1 MLRNLRTQNVVAV
14 ILICIYGS
22 TDAQNTA
29 SEVLAL
35 NAEPSVKESSV
46 SDITN
51 YTSTSDITAT
61 NYFQLTGK
69 IIEPYMA
76 VKNVKKEYEV
86 VKADASEKIS
96 LRFGAKSVEYNIGGE
111 TYEFVVSGLEQY
123 FNNSPKCLVRG
134 KIEVS
139 CEEVKIGKE
148 NIDNIA
154 IYFDQNNHISYI
166 EVGDTELY
174 LRP

>member
-29 SEVLAL
+29 DEVLAL
-35 NAEPSVKESSV
+35 NTEPSVKVSSLT
-46 SDITN
+46 DITN

-69 IIEPYMA
+69 TIDPYMA
-76 VKNVKKEYEV
+76 VKNVKKEYEI
-86 VKADASEKIS
+86 VKADANEKIS
-96 LRFGAKSVEYNIGGE
+96 LRFGPKSVEYNIGGE
-111 TYEFVVSGLEQY
+111 TYEFVVNGVDQY

-148 NIDNIA
+148 KIENIA